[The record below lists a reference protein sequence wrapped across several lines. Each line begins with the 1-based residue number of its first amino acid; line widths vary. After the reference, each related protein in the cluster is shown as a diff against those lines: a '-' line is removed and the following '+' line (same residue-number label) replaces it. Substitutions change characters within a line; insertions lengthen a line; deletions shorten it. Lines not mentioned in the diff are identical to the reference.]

1 MSKRSPGPKWAMKQS
16 KEKYQAERQRHRDRV
31 ARREARTTLSVL
43 GEVAENTTEQEVARE
58 DNK

>member
-1 MSKRSPGPKWAMKQS
+1 MSKRTPGPKWAMKQS

-31 ARREARTTLSVL
+31 ARRQ
-43 GEVAENTTEQEVARE
+43 TTEQTVATE